1 LGLALAKFLQRKRRD
16 SVAPFLEIRLA
27 TSHWLSAT
35 SRLLKFLVKFAG
47 RAGNINPARDT
58 ALAILGPLH
67 DAGIFPAFRASG
79 GFAGVHDLLTVR
91 CLCDLRHILLL
102 TGMCRRPVG
111 RGSTWCL
118 GSNSGVLTG
127 RMGTLEERASVLA
140 NSSLHDRTINE
151 RIRVRSVEHGRAP
164 PIVERRARPRPSN
177 SAPTCAGTVEVPRH
191 HTSPLGRARRPSLHD
206 QRAIKSVR
214 AHETCL
220 QHAAL
225 HHSRAG
231 DHRRMDSLAAA

>member
-27 TSHWLSAT
+27 TSHWLSAA
-35 SRLLKFLVKFAG
+35 SRLLQLLVKFAG

-102 TGMCRRPVG
+102 TGMCRRPRAAVLPG
-111 RGSTWCL
+111 VWGVTPECLPAGWARSGSVRLYSPPQVYMTIAKISQRPMSVARW
-118 GSNSGVLTG
+118 SGG
-127 RMGTLEERASVLA
+127 
-140 NSSLHDRTINE
+140 
-151 RIRVRSVEHGRAP
+151 
-164 PIVERRARPRPSN
+164 RPRPPETRI
-177 SAPTCAGTVEVPRH
+177 SA
-191 HTSPLGRARRPSLHD
+191 
-206 QRAIKSVR
+206 
-214 AHETCL
+214 
-220 QHAAL
+220 
-225 HHSRAG
+225 SRASPP
-231 DHRRMDSLAAA
+231 DPTETEFMNLL